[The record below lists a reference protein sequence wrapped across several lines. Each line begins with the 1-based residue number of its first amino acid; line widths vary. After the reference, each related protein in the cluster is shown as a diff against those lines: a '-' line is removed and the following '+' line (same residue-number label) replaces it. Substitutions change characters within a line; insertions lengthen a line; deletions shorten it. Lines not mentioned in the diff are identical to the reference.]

1 MSGGVRIGTA
11 HGFRERSWLER
22 CADRLR
28 GSRTSPAPDLLRRLH
43 ETVLDTWPGDHLV
56 STLPE
61 GERVRLAARH
71 RSLTWNPD
79 EYHAFRATV
88 RPGAVVFDVGANL
101 GAYTMLFAQ
110 WAGATGRVFAFE
122 PSPASLQGLRR
133 HLRLN
138 SIDEIVDVVPKAVCD
153 RAGRATFFVDRSGG
167 TSGLHTSTGA
177 QSAPITVE
185 TTSLDRFCL
194 EHHVKPAVIKI
205 DVEGAELEVL
215 RGARSILA
223 GDDVTVFVELHPS
236 MWAARGVATDQ
247 MAREIAALGFVPEPL
262 DPSFDVWSTEGVA
275 VRLRR
280 R

>member
-1 MSGGVRIGTA
+1 
-11 HGFRERSWLER
+11 
-22 CADRLR
+22 
-28 GSRTSPAPDLLRRLH
+28 
-43 ETVLDTWPGDHLV
+43 
-56 STLPE
+56 
-61 GERVRLAARH
+61 
-71 RSLTWNPD
+71 
-79 EYHAFRATV
+79 
-88 RPGAVVFDVGANL
+88 VFDVGANL

-153 RAGRATFFVDRSGG
+153 RAGSATFFVDRSGG

-223 GDDVTVFVELHPS
+223 GDDVTVFIEFHPS
-236 MWAARGVATDQ
+236 MWTARGVATDQ
-247 MAREIAALGFVPEPL
+247 MAREMAALGFVPEPL